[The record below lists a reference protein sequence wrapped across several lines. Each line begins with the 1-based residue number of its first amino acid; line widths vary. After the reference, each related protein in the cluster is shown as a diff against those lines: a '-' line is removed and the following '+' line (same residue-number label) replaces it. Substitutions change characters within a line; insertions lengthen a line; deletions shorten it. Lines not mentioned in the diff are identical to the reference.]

1 MQINNSHIVVSQIAP
16 PISDFVSLR
25 ANCGW
30 GTISV
35 DQAKM
40 ALQNS
45 LFVVSVLDKQRT
57 IGFGRIVGDRALNF
71 YIQDVVVD
79 ANYRHSGIGGA
90 IISNLLD
97 QLRLSGSAGCTVGLM
112 AAAGKESFYRQF
124 GFIERPSTTFGAG
137 MTLDL

>member
-1 MQINNSHIVVSQIAP
+1 MQVNNSQIVFSQIAP
-16 PISDFVSLR
+16 PITDFIRLR
-25 ANCGW
+25 ADSGW

-35 DQAKM
+35 GQAEM

-57 IGFGRIVGDRALNF
+57 IGFGRIVGDQALNF

-90 IISNLLD
+90 IIANLLD
-97 QLRLSGSAGCTVGLM
+97 QLRLSGAAGCTVGLM
-112 AAAGKESFYRQF
+112 AAAGKENFYRQF
-124 GFIERPSTTFGAG
+124 GFIERPSTAFGAG